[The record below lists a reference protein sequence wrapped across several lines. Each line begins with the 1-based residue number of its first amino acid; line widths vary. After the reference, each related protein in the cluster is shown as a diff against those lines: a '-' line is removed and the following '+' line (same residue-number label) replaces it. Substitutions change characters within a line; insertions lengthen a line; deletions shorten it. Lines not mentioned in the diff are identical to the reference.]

1 MNCCVLPAATDA
13 VAGVTAI
20 EVNTA
25 AVTVRLAV
33 FFTVPGLA
41 VMVAVP
47 AATPLAS
54 PVWRPI
60 VAMEVLDEIQLTL
73 VVMFCVE
80 LSL

>member
-33 FFTVPGLA
+33 FFTVPRLA